1 MREKDS
7 FVAHRER
14 LWFDCA
20 MNQTDDVARH
30 ISQRFDALTPQQRRA
45 ARFLLDHP
53 TEVALKSM
61 RELAQVAGVP
71 PVTFVRLARALGF
84 ADYNALRAVF
94 QGDVRR
100 HRRQSGFSLKA
111 RDLQLR
117 SGGDKTQA
125 LLKDL
130 FEAELDN
137 IELTFSQNHPDR
149 LAAAAE
155 LMERA
160 ERLFVLGRRSCHP
173 TAAFFHYVHRL
184 FRTNAVL
191 VPDGGQLADCLRDAG
206 PDDVLLVVSVAPYTA
221 DTIEAARWAHERG
234 ARLIGITDDRLSPIG
249 RLADVVLLVA
259 TATPSFFH
267 SIVPMVALAQALLAL
282 LVARGGDAALAAIEA
297 SEQQLARFQ
306 VYWSDGTEEPQA

>member
-1 MREKDS
+1 MSPTIDI
-7 FVAHRER
+7 A
-14 LWFDCA
+14 
-20 MNQTDDVARH
+20 QH
-30 ISQRFDALTPQQRRA
+30 ISRRFETLTPQQRRA

-61 RELAQVAGVP
+61 RELAQAAGVP
-71 PVTFVRLARALGF
+71 PVTFVRLARALDF

-94 QGDVRR
+94 QGEVRQ
-100 HRRQSGFSLKA
+100 HRTRAGFSQKA

-117 SGGDKTQA
+117 AGGDQTQA
-125 LLKDL
+125 LVKEL

-149 LAAAAE
+149 LVAAAE

-160 ERLFVLGRRSCHP
+160 QRLFVLGRRSCHP

-184 FRTNAVL
+184 FRPNAIL

-206 PDDVLLVVSVAPYTA
+206 PDDVLLVVSVAPYAA

-234 ARLIGITDDRLSPIG
+234 TRLIAITDDRLSPAG
-249 RLADVVLLVA
+249 RLAEVVLIVG

-306 VYWSDGTEEPQA
+306 VYWTDGDQEPTS

>member
-1 MREKDS
+1 MSPTVDI
-7 FVAHRER
+7 A
-14 LWFDCA
+14 
-20 MNQTDDVARH
+20 QH
-30 ISQRFDALTPQQRRA
+30 ISRRFETLTPQQRRA

-61 RELAQVAGVP
+61 RELAQAAGVP
-71 PVTFVRLARALGF
+71 PVTFVRLARALDF

-94 QGDVRR
+94 QRDVRQ
-100 HRRQSGFSLKA
+100 HRSRAGFSQKA

-117 SGGDKTQA
+117 AGGDKTQA
-125 LLKDL
+125 LVKEL

-149 LAAAAE
+149 LVNAAE

-184 FRTNAVL
+184 FRANAVL

-221 DTIEAARWAHERG
+221 DTVEAARWARERG
-234 ARLIGITDDRLSPIG
+234 ARLIAITDDRLSPIG
-249 RLADVVLLVA
+249 RLADVALLVG

-267 SIVPMVALAQALLAL
+267 SIVPMVALAQALLAV
-282 LVARGGDAALAAIEA
+282 LVARGGDTALAAIEA

-306 VYWSDGTEEPQA
+306 VYWTDGDQEPTL

>member
-1 MREKDS
+1 MSPTVDI
-7 FVAHRER
+7 A
-14 LWFDCA
+14 
-20 MNQTDDVARH
+20 QH
-30 ISQRFDALTPQQRRA
+30 IAQRFETLTPQQRRA

-61 RELAQVAGVP
+61 RELAQGAGVP
-71 PVTFVRLARALGF
+71 PVTFVRLARALDF

-94 QGDVRR
+94 QGDVRQDR
-100 HRRQSGFSLKA
+100 TRAGFSQKA

-125 LLKDL
+125 LVKEL

-137 IELTFSQNHPDR
+137 IELTFSQNHPDQ
-149 LAAAAE
+149 LIAAAD

-160 ERLFVLGRRSCHP
+160 RRLFVLGRRSCHP

-184 FRTNAVL
+184 FRANAVL
-191 VPDGGQLADCLRDAG
+191 VPDGGQLVDCLRDAG

-221 DTIEAARWAHERG
+221 DTVEAARWARERG
-234 ARLIGITDDRLSPIG
+234 TRLIAITDDRLSPIG
-249 RLADVVLLVA
+249 RLADVVLMVG

-297 SEQQLARFQ
+297 SELQLNRFQ
-306 VYWSDGTEEPQA
+306 VYWTDGDQEPTP

>member
-1 MREKDS
+1 MSPTIDI
-7 FVAHRER
+7 A
-14 LWFDCA
+14 
-20 MNQTDDVARH
+20 QH
-30 ISQRFDALTPQQRRA
+30 ISRRFETLTPQQRRA

-61 RELAQVAGVP
+61 RELAQAAGVP
-71 PVTFVRLARALGF
+71 PVTFVRLARALDF

-94 QGDVRR
+94 QGEVRQ
-100 HRRQSGFSLKA
+100 HRTRAGFSQKA

-117 SGGDKTQA
+117 AGGDQTQA
-125 LLKDL
+125 LVKEL

-137 IELTFSQNHPDR
+137 IELTFGQNHPDR
-149 LAAAAE
+149 LVAAAE

-184 FRTNAVL
+184 FRANAVL

-221 DTIEAARWAHERG
+221 DTVEAARWARERG
-234 ARLIGITDDRLSPIG
+234 ARLIAITDDRLSPIG
-249 RLADVVLLVA
+249 QLADVALLVG

-282 LVARGGDAALAAIEA
+282 LVARGGDTALVAIEA

-306 VYWSDGTEEPQA
+306 VYWTDSDQEPTP

>member
-1 MREKDS
+1 MGSGIDI
-7 FVAHRER
+7 
-14 LWFDCA
+14 
-20 MNQTDDVARH
+20 TRH
-30 ISQRFDALTPQQRRA
+30 ISERFDRLTPQQRRA

-61 RELAQVAGVP
+61 REVALAVGVP
-71 PVTFVRLARALGF
+71 PVTFVRLARALDF
-84 ADYNALRAVF
+84 IDYNALRAVF

-100 HRRQSGFSLKA
+100 QRSRAGFSLKA

-117 SGGDKTQA
+117 SGGDKAQT
-125 LLKDL
+125 LVKDL
-130 FEAELDN
+130 FEAEIDN
-137 IELTFSQNHPDR
+137 LEQVFSRNHPER

-155 LMERA
+155 LMEQA
-160 ERLFVLGRRSCHP
+160 DRLFVLGRRSCHP

-184 FRTNAVL
+184 FRSNAVL
-191 VPDGGQLADCLRDAG
+191 VPDGLIVDCLRDAG

-221 DTIEAARWAHERG
+221 DTVEAARWARERG
-234 ARLIGITDDRLSPIG
+234 ARLIAVTDDRLSPIG

-282 LVARGGDAALAAIEA
+282 LVARGGDAALARIEE
-297 SEQQLARFQ
+297 SERQLARFG
-306 VYWSDGTEEPQA
+306 VYWTEQNEEPAP

>member
-1 MREKDS
+1 MSPPVDI
-7 FVAHRER
+7 
-14 LWFDCA
+14 
-20 MNQTDDVARH
+20 ARH
-30 ISQRFDALTPQQRRA
+30 ISQRFDALSPQQRRA

-61 RELAQVAGVP
+61 RELAQAAGVP
-71 PVTFVRLARALGF
+71 PVTFVRLARALDF

-94 QGDVRR
+94 QGDVRQGR
-100 HRRQSGFSLKA
+100 PRTGFSGKA

-117 SGGDKTQA
+117 AGGDKTLA
-125 LLKDL
+125 LVKEL

-137 IELTFSQNHPDR
+137 IELTFGQNHPDR
-149 LAAAAE
+149 LVAAAE
-155 LMERA
+155 MMERA

-184 FRTNAVL
+184 FRANAVL
-191 VPDGGQLADCLRDAG
+191 VPDGGLLADCLRDAG

-221 DTIEAARWAHERG
+221 ETIEAARWARERG
-234 ARLIGITDDRLSPIG
+234 TRLIAITDDRLSPIG
-249 RLADVVLLVA
+249 RLADVVLLVG

-306 VYWSDGTEEPQA
+306 VYWTDGTEEPTP

>member
-1 MREKDS
+1 MSPTLDI
-7 FVAHRER
+7 
-14 LWFDCA
+14 
-20 MNQTDDVARH
+20 ARH
-30 ISQRFDALTPQQRRA
+30 ISQRFETLTPQQRRA

-61 RELAQVAGVP
+61 RDLAQAASVP
-71 PVTFVRLARALGF
+71 PVTFVRLARALEF

-94 QGDVRR
+94 QRDVRQAR
-100 HRRQSGFSLKA
+100 PRTGFSGKA

-117 SGGDKTQA
+117 AGGDQTMTLVKE
-125 LLKDL
+125 L

-149 LAAAAE
+149 LVAAAE
-155 LMERA
+155 LMEGA

-184 FRTNAVL
+184 FRTNALL
-191 VPDGGQLADCLRDAG
+191 VPDGLAADCLRDAG

-221 DTIEAARWAHERG
+221 ETIEAARWARERG
-234 ARLIGITDDRLSPIG
+234 TRLIAITDDRLSPIG
-249 RLADVVLLVA
+249 RLADTVLVVG

-282 LVARGGDAALAAIEA
+282 LVARGGDATLAAIEA

-306 VYWSDGTEEPQA
+306 VYWSDGSEEPAS

>member
-1 MREKDS
+1 MSPTIDI
-7 FVAHRER
+7 
-14 LWFDCA
+14 
-20 MNQTDDVARH
+20 ARH
-30 ISQRFDALTPQQRRA
+30 ISQRFETLTPQQRRA

-61 RELAQVAGVP
+61 RDLAQAAGVP
-71 PVTFVRLARALGF
+71 PVTFVRLARALDF

-94 QGDVRR
+94 QGDVRQAR
-100 HRRQSGFSLKA
+100 PRAGFSGKA

-117 SGGDKTQA
+117 AGGDQVLTLVKE
-125 LLKDL
+125 L
-130 FEAELDN
+130 FEAEIDN

-149 LAAAAE
+149 LVAAAE
-155 LMERA
+155 MMERA

-184 FRTNAVL
+184 FRANTVL
-191 VPDGGQLADCLRDAG
+191 VPDGQAADCLRDAG
-206 PDDVLLVVSVAPYTA
+206 PDDVLLVVSVQPYTA
-221 DTIEAARWAHERG
+221 ETIEAARWARERG
-234 ARLIGITDDRLSPIG
+234 TRLIAITDDRLSPIG
-249 RLADVVLLVA
+249 RLADVVLIVG

-282 LVARGGDAALAAIEA
+282 LVARGGDATLAAIVA

-306 VYWSDGTEEPQA
+306 VYWTDGTGEPGS

>member
-1 MREKDS
+1 MSPAVDI
-7 FVAHRER
+7 
-14 LWFDCA
+14 
-20 MNQTDDVARH
+20 ARH
-30 ISQRFDALTPQQRRA
+30 ISQRFETLSPQQRRA

-61 RELAQVAGVP
+61 RELAQAAGVP
-71 PVTFVRLARALGF
+71 PVTFVRLARALDF
-84 ADYNALRAVF
+84 TDYNALRAVF
-94 QGDVRR
+94 QGDVRQNR
-100 HRRQSGFSLKA
+100 PAAGFSGKA

-117 SGGDKTQA
+117 AGGDKT
-125 LLKDL
+125 LTLVKEL

-149 LAAAAE
+149 LVAAAE
-155 LMERA
+155 MMERA

-191 VPDGGQLADCLRDAG
+191 VPDGGLLADCLRDAG
-206 PDDVLLVVSVAPYTA
+206 PDDVLLVVSVAPYAA
-221 DTIEAARWAHERG
+221 DTIEAARWARERG
-234 ARLIGITDDRLSPIG
+234 TRLIAITDDRLSPIG
-249 RLADVVLLVA
+249 RLADVVLLVG

-282 LVARGGDAALAAIEA
+282 LVARGGDATLAAIES
-297 SEQQLARFQ
+297 SERQLARFQ
-306 VYWSDGTEEPQA
+306 VYWTDGTEEPPP